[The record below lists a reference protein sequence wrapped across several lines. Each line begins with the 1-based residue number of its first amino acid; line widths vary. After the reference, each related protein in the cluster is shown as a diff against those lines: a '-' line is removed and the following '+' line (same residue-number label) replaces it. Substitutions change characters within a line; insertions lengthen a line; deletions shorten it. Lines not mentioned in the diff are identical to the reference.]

1 MPPVDFRLYLVTDR
15 MQTAGRPLARVLH
28 ESARAGLPAVQ
39 LRERDFSV
47 RELLALIAEIRS
59 SQHPLPKLLVNDRL
73 DVALA
78 ADLDGVH
85 LRSDSLPVG
94 VARRLL
100 GNGKLLGVSTH
111 AVDDVRRAAD
121 DGADFVLFG
130 PIYDTPSKRAYG
142 APQGLGMLE
151 SVARAVRIPVF
162 AIGGITVE
170 RVADVRRAGAFGVAV
185 MSALLSAPNCAAET
199 QRLLRA
205 VTDPA

>member
-1 MPPVDFRLYLVTDR
+1 MPAVDFRLYLVTDR
-15 MQTAGRPLARVLH
+15 MQTAGRPLTRVLH
-28 ESARAGLPAVQ
+28 ESAGAGLPAAQ
-39 LRERDFSV
+39 LRERDLSV
-47 RELLALIAEIRS
+47 RELLALIGEIRS
-59 SQHPLPKLLVNDRL
+59 SRHPLPKLLVNDRV

-142 APQGLGMLE
+142 APQGLRMLE

-185 MSALLSAPNCAAET
+185 MSAVLSAPDCAAET

-205 VTDPA
+205 VTDPT